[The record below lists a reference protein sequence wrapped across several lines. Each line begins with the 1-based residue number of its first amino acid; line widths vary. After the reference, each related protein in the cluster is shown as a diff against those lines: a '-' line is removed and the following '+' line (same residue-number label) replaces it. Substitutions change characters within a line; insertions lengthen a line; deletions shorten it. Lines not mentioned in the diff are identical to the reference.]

1 MRSQILKSTEQV
13 QPMQWRQVGPPGT
26 GTGAGSVAALPA
38 YTPAA
43 LPAGS
48 APPADREAERQQA
61 FAAGREQGRAEGRA
75 EGQRQAAAQID
86 PLLARLLRT
95 IEDLSATRDAF
106 RKQAED
112 DVIRLA
118 LGIARRILRR
128 ELAVDP
134 TSLAGLIRVALDKI
148 DARELHRVRVSPEDQ
163 AAIQAGL
170 DSLGLP
176 RRIEVIG
183 DRTLERGAALFETT
197 RGTLD
202 ASLDTQ
208 LDEIERGFLELLD
221 RRHAGG
227 AK

>member
-1 MRSQILKSTEQV
+1 MRSQILKSSEHV
-13 QPMQWRQVGPPGT
+13 QPMQWRHVGAPAMAP
-26 GTGAGSVAALPA
+26 SALP
-38 YTPAA
+38 PAA
-43 LPAGS
+43 
-48 APPADREAERQQA
+48 APVASGAAHHADREAEKQQA

-75 EGQRQAAAQID
+75 EGQRQAAAQVD
-86 PLLARLLRT
+86 PLLSRLLRT
-95 IEDLSATRDAF
+95 IEDLSRTRDAF

-128 ELAVDP
+128 ELAVDA
-134 TSLAGLIRVALDKI
+134 TALGGLIRVALDKI
-148 DARELHRVRVSPEDQ
+148 DARDLHRVRVAPDDQ

-183 DRTLERGAALFETT
+183 DRALERGAALFETT

-208 LDEIERGFLELLD
+208 LDEIERGFLELLE
-221 RRHAGG
+221 RRHTG
-227 AK
+227 APR

>member
-1 MRSQILKSTEQV
+1 MRSQILTSDEQV
-13 QPMQWRQVGPPGT
+13 QPIRWRQVALPGQPGGAVALESTPVYAAPPG
-26 GTGAGSVAALPA
+26 L
-38 YTPAA
+38 
-43 LPAGS
+43 
-48 APPADREAERQQA
+48 APPAHPDREAERQQA
-61 FAAGREQGRAEGRA
+61 FAAGREQGRTEGRA

-86 PLLARLLRT
+86 PLLTRLLRT

-128 ELAVDP
+128 ELAVDA

-163 AAIQAGL
+163 PAIAAGL
-170 DSLGLP
+170 EALGLP
-176 RRIEVIG
+176 RRIEVIA
-183 DRTLERGAALFETT
+183 DRTLERGAALFETS

-208 LDEIERGFLELLD
+208 LDQIERGFLELLD
-221 RRHAGG
+221 RRHSGNSS
-227 AK
+227 K

>member
-1 MRSQILKSTEQV
+1 
-13 QPMQWRQVGPPGT
+13 MQWRQVAPPGA
-26 GTGAGSVAALPA
+26 GAGPVAALPA
-38 YTPAA
+38 YTPAP

-48 APPADREAERQQA
+48 APAADREAERQQA

-112 DVIRLA
+112 DIIRLA